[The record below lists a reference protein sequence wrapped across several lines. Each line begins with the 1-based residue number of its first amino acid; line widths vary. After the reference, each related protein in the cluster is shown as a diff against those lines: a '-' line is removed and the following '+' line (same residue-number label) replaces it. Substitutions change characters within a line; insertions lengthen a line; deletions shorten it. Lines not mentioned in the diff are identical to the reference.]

1 MVDLTQL
8 DNKKTEAKESQRRK
22 VTEKFKQEKKKT
34 VTSISLPTPLFHAI
48 DEYCEKVGISKA
60 AFFTQIARERLK
72 GEELD
77 TEF

>member
-8 DNKKTEAKESQRRK
+8 DNSENGTTEHKRRK
-22 VTEKFKQEKKKT
+22 VTDKFKQEKKKT

-72 GEELD
+72 NEELKNY
-77 TEF
+77 